1 MMGIILKLL
10 ITIERVLNMIS
21 LSNIRIGSRLALGF
35 GMVLAIL
42 AFMVFAGNS
51 FTASN
56 KKELIDGLS
65 RSNLKREAAT
75 TMKIALLEG
84 GIAMRNVG
92 LQADVDSMH
101 QEVARLDQEKKRYAE
116 ADARL
121 RSMGLTDAE
130 KQIVADIEHLNGE
143 IEAPFKEALDQ
154 ALVFNAEGAAK
165 TLAGRVDP
173 LHKKAVARIDDL
185 LVLQRAAAAK
195 FLEDSVAADRG
206 LTTLLLLAGAAA
218 ILVGTACAW
227 VIARSITVPLNQAVE
242 VAHRVATGDLSEHV
256 PTQRKDQI
264 GDLLEALEKMNGSL
278 NVIVRN
284 VRSGA
289 EMLRVASH
297 EIADGNADL
306 SARTESQA
314 GSLEETASAMEQLTA
329 TVQQNAEH
337 ARQAKQFVT
346 AASESATKGG
356 DVVGDVVDT
365 MQAIKESSR
374 KVGDITGVI
383 DSIAFQTNLLALNA
397 AVEAARAGEQ
407 GRGFAV
413 VAAEVRNLAQ
423 RSASAAKEIKILIQD
438 AVAKVDA
445 GDMLVG
451 NAGQTMT
458 EIVASVRH
466 VASIMEHI
474 TAAGEEQRV
483 GIEEVGRAIRQMD
496 EMTQHNAALVEQIAA
511 AAHSMQDQTDSL
523 AQSVSVFRLQDES
536 AGEPAPLYPMQTGA
550 QPIPVLP
557 SPRGFSDR

>member
-1 MMGIILKLL
+1 
-10 ITIERVLNMIS
+10 MIS

-35 GMVLAIL
+35 GMVLTIL

-101 QEVARLDQEKKRYAE
+101 KEVTRLDQEKKRYAE

-121 RSMGLTDAE
+121 HSMGLTDPE

-173 LHKKAVARIDDL
+173 LHKKAVARIDEL

-195 FLEDSVAADRG
+195 FLEDSVAADRD

-466 VASIMEHI
+466 VAAIMEHI

-483 GIEEVGRAIRQMD
+483 GIEEVGRAIGQMD

>member
-1 MMGIILKLL
+1 
-10 ITIERVLNMIS
+10 MIS

-35 GMVLAIL
+35 GMVLTIL

-101 QEVARLDQEKKRYAE
+101 KEVARLDQEKKRYAE

-121 RSMGLTDAE
+121 HSMGLTDPE

-173 LHKKAVARIDDL
+173 LHKKAVARIDEL

-466 VASIMEHI
+466 VAAIMEHI

-550 QPIPVLP
+550 QSIPVLP

>member
-1 MMGIILKLL
+1 
-10 ITIERVLNMIS
+10 
-21 LSNIRIGSRLALGF
+21 
-35 GMVLAIL
+35 
-42 AFMVFAGNS
+42 
-51 FTASN
+51 
-56 KKELIDGLS
+56 
-65 RSNLKREAAT
+65 
-75 TMKIALLEG
+75 
-84 GIAMRNVG
+84 
-92 LQADVDSMH
+92 
-101 QEVARLDQEKKRYAE
+101 
-116 ADARL
+116 
-121 RSMGLTDAE
+121 
-130 KQIVADIEHLNGE
+130 
-143 IEAPFKEALDQ
+143 
-154 ALVFNAEGAAK
+154 
-165 TLAGRVDP
+165 
-173 LHKKAVARIDDL
+173 
-185 LVLQRAAAAK
+185 
-195 FLEDSVAADRG
+195 
-206 LTTLLLLAGAAA
+206 
-218 ILVGTACAW
+218 
-227 VIARSITVPLNQAVE
+227 
-242 VAHRVATGDLSEHV
+242 
-256 PTQRKDQI
+256 
-264 GDLLEALEKMNGSL
+264 
-278 NVIVRN
+278 
-284 VRSGA
+284 
-289 EMLRVASH
+289 
-297 EIADGNADL
+297 
-306 SARTESQA
+306 
-314 GSLEETASAMEQLTA
+314 
-329 TVQQNAEH
+329 
-337 ARQAKQFVT
+337 
-346 AASESATKGG
+346 
-356 DVVGDVVDT
+356 

-466 VASIMEHI
+466 VAAIMEHI

-536 AGEPAPLYPMQTGA
+536 AGEPAPLYPTQTGA